1 MREQAMPRAIAVN
14 ILPWLAW
21 IGLMAAGFALFWPL
35 GLAVLIYL
43 VWSGKM
49 MCCGP
54 MARWKDDLR
63 TALGVGRGDYGSSGN
78 TAFDAYRDATL
89 KRLEG
94 EQRAFADFLGRLR
107 SAKDREEFERFMA
120 ERAAHQ
126 PE

>member
-89 KRLEG
+89 KRLKE

>member
-1 MREQAMPRAIAVN
+1 MREQAMPRAIAVH

-49 MCCGP
+49 TCCGP
-54 MARWKDDLR
+54 MGRWKDDLR

-78 TAFDAYRDATL
+78 TAFDAYRDSTL
-89 KRLEG
+89 KRLEE

>member
-1 MREQAMPRAIAVN
+1 MALATAVN
-14 ILPWLAW
+14 ILPWPAW

-35 GLAVLIYL
+35 GLAILIYL

-63 TALGVGRGDYGSSGN
+63 TVLGVGRGDYGSSGN

-89 KRLEG
+89 KRLEE

>member
-1 MREQAMPRAIAVN
+1 MPRATAVN
-14 ILPWLAW
+14 ILPWPAW

-35 GLAVLIYL
+35 GLAILIYL

-63 TALGVGRGDYGSSGN
+63 TALGVGRGDFGSSGN

-89 KRLEG
+89 KRFEE
-94 EQRAFADFLGRLR
+94 EQRAFADFLERLR

-120 ERAAHQ
+120 ERAAHK